1 MIIITNHHHYHTDT
15 GGLCV
20 AGLHMVGQ
28 MRRATGE
35 AASSMYDQLTDTVTD
50 RWAVTYYI
58 KMTLPP
64 KSILCLL

>member
-1 MIIITNHHHYHTDT
+1 MIIITDP

-35 AASSMYDQLTDTVTD
+35 AASSVYDQFTDSVTD
-50 RWAVTYYI
+50 RWGALMTVT
-58 KMTLPP
+58 
-64 KSILCLL
+64 